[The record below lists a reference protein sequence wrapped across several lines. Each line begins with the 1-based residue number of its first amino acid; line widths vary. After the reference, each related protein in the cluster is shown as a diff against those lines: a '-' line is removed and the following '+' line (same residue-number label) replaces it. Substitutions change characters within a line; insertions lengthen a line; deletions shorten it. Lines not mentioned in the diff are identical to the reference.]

1 MQRHASGGIQ
11 GFRTLLAAFALAL
24 SFACAAAGPVPGAEW
39 TRAASPEAAGW
50 SGDKLRAA
58 REYSQRLD
66 TAAVVVV
73 AGGQVVDEW
82 GRVSERFNI
91 HSMRKSIL
99 TALIGMAVDEGK
111 MKLDATLAGL
121 GIDDNEPSLTQVEK
135 QATVFDLLKARSGV
149 YHPAL
154 YETPGMAAMR
164 PLRGSHAPGTFWYYN
179 NWDFNALGTIYEK
192 QAGAGIF
199 ESFRTRLA
207 APLQM
212 QDFRPQDGEYFKGR
226 ASVHP
231 AYPFRM
237 TARDLARFGLLYLR
251 EGEWGGK
258 QLVPAAWV
266 RESVKT
272 YSDAGPAGGYGYMW
286 WTAARGRH
294 LPGVDLPEGT
304 YSAQGAGGHYVLV
317 IPAYDVVIVHRVN
330 TDIRGNQVNPRQ
342 FGELVRLILDARVVP
357 R

>member
-1 MQRHASGGIQ
+1 MRRRELCGI
-11 GFRTLLAAFALAL
+11 RPCRILLAAITLVL
-24 SFACAAAGPVPGAEW
+24 SVACAAAGPVPGAEW
-39 TRAASPEAAGW
+39 ARAASPEVAGW
-50 SGDKLRAA
+50 SSDKLRAA

-66 TAAVVVV
+66 TAAVVLV

-111 MKLDATLAGL
+111 MKLEVTLVDL
-121 GIDDNEPSLTQVEK
+121 GIDDNEPSLTEVEK
-135 QATVFDLLKARSGV
+135 QATVHDLLKARSGV

-154 YETPGMAAMR
+154 YETAGMAAMR
-164 PLRGSHAPGTFWYYN
+164 PARGSHAPGTFWYYN

-192 QAGAGIF
+192 QAAIGIF
-199 ESFRTRLA
+199 EAFRTRLA
-207 APLQM
+207 GPLQM

-226 ASVHP
+226 DSVHP

-251 EGEWGGK
+251 EGDWGGK

-266 RESVKT
+266 RESVKPF
-272 YSDAGPAGGYGYMW
+272 SEAGFAGGYGYMW
-286 WTAARGRH
+286 WTAVRGRH
-294 LPGVDLPEGT
+294 LPGVALPEGS

-330 TDIRGNQVNPRQ
+330 TDIRGNQVNARQ
-342 FGELVRLILDARVVP
+342 FGELVRLILDARLP
-357 R
+357 AK